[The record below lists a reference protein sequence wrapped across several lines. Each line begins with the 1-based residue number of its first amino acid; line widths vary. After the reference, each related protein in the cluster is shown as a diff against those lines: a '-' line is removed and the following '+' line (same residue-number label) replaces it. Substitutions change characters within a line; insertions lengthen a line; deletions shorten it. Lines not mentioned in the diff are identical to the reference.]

1 MSEIPLFEISWDET
15 DIANVVESVSRG
27 GYWAKGPFVDQFE
40 EGLEDYFGVEHAL
53 VVNSGTTA
61 LECALRAFGIGPGD
75 EVLVPSFTF
84 IATANVVELVGADP
98 VFVDIER
105 ETFGMDPVD
114 ARKKVT
120 DDTAL
125 ILPIHCYGSPCKIES
140 LTSVAEEAGVPL
152 LEDAAEA
159 FGAAAGGQLIGT
171 FGQAAALSFCQNKI
185 LPTGEG
191 GAILTDDDEL
201 AAEIEQFRSHGRK
214 QNEEYFESSSSGE
227 YVSVGSN
234 YRMPDLVA
242 ALGCSQLAK
251 VDSLLSRRRQ
261 VAGAYTKA
269 FESTAHIEAF
279 TGRNTGKDDNAFQL
293 YSILLEDTDLRSSVI
308 ESLSDQNIAS
318 KIYWNPAVHQTEY
331 YRDRTDVELPVTDD
345 IAGRVLSL
353 PIYPSMDASDVE
365 TVVAEVKST
374 LGA

>member
-1 MSEIPLFEISWDET
+1 MSDIPLFEISWDET

-27 GYWAKGPFVDQFE
+27 GYWAKGPFIDQFE

-105 ETFGMDPVD
+105 ETLGMDPVD
-114 ARKKVT
+114 ARQKVT

-125 ILPIHCYGSPCKIES
+125 ILPIHCYGSPCKIEALS
-140 LTSVAEEAGVPL
+140 SVAEETGVPL

-159 FGAAAGGQLIGT
+159 FGAVAGGQLIGT
-171 FGQAAALSFCQNKI
+171 FGEAAALSFCQNKI

-191 GAILTDDDEL
+191 GAVLTDDDGL
-201 AAEIEQFRSHGRK
+201 ATEIEQFRSHGRK

-251 VDSLLSRRRQ
+251 VDSLLEGRRR
-261 VAGAYTKA
+261 VAETYTSA
-269 FESTAHIEAF
+269 FESLSNIKPF
-279 TGRNTGKDDNAFQL
+279 TGRDSGGDSNAYQL
-293 YSILLEDTDLRSSVI
+293 YSILLDDEKDRNSLLQALSSRGI
-308 ESLSDQNIAS
+308 SS
-318 KIYWNPAVHQTEY
+318 KVYWDPPVHRTKY
-331 YRDRTDVELPVTDD
+331 YKKKTDVELSVTDD
-345 IAGRVLSL
+345 IAGRVLSI
-353 PIYPSMDASDVE
+353 PIYPDMSPVDVE
-365 TVVAEVKST
+365 MVVNEITEFVR
-374 LGA
+374 